1 MAGAGVLEVT
11 DANFDQE
18 VLKSEQV
25 VLVDFWAAWCGPCKM
40 IGPAVDSIAT
50 AYAGKLKVTK
60 VNVDQNGATPSR
72 YGIRGIPALLF
83 FKDGKVADQIV
94 GYVPQDVIEQKVQR
108 LLGVTVG

>member
-1 MAGAGVLEVT
+1 MAGAGVGVTEVT

-18 VLKSEQV
+18 VLKSEQP

-40 IGPAVDSIAT
+40 IAPAVDKIAET
-50 AYAGKLKVTK
+50 YAGKLKVAK

-83 FKDGKVADQIV
+83 FKSGKVADQIV
-94 GYVPQDVIEQKVQR
+94 GYVPQEAIEDKVKKVI
-108 LLGVTVG
+108 G